1 MSAKVLSAAVVGLDA
16 SLVEVEADISRGLPK
31 TFIVGLPDTAVQ
43 EAKERVRSGIRNSG
57 FDFPPSVITVNLAP
71 AHLRKEGSGYDL
83 PIAVAILLARGILK
97 KERTIDD
104 ALFIGELSLDG
115 TLRPVNGVLSI
126 AIAARK
132 QKIKKVFLPK
142 HNATEASL
150 VKGVHIYPVESLSQ
164 LILHLENKQHIDP
177 FKRRVRKD
185 AKSTEH
191 GNDMSHVRGQEQ
203 AKRALEIAA
212 AGGHNVLMTGPPGS
226 GKTLLARTMATIL
239 PSMTFEESL
248 EVTKIYSV
256 AGQLSGTTA
265 VISERPFRAPHHT
278 TSSVALVGG
287 GSFPKPGEI
296 SLAHRGIL
304 FLDEFA
310 EFPRAVL
317 ESLRQPLEDG
327 MITVS
332 RAAGSVQ
339 FPARFTL
346 IAARNPCPCGYYNDP
361 RQECTCSPHTIINY
375 QKKIS
380 GPLLDRID
388 MHIAV
393 PRLEYDKI
401 AAPPTGERSCTI
413 QKRVEHA
420 RAVQSQRFMQKNI
433 SYNTE
438 MSIRHIDVLCPLEQA
453 ASELLK
459 EAVNKFFLSARA
471 FHRIIKVAR
480 TIADLE
486 SQKMI
491 TSDHIAEALQYR
503 PQAG

>member
-1 MSAKVLSAAVVGLDA
+1 MTIFNDYCKVLVEKNYIKTFPHLFDGKFFMSAKVLSAAVVGLDA

-126 AIAARK
+126 AIAARN

-142 HNATEASL
+142 YNAAEASL
-150 VKGVHIYPVESLSQ
+150 VKGVHIYPVESLSK
-164 LILHLENKQHIDP
+164 LIFHLENKQHIDP

-239 PSMTFEESL
+239 PSMT
-248 EVTKIYSV
+248 
-256 AGQLSGTTA
+256 
-265 VISERPFRAPHHT
+265 
-278 TSSVALVGG
+278 
-287 GSFPKPGEI
+287 
-296 SLAHRGIL
+296 
-304 FLDEFA
+304 
-310 EFPRAVL
+310 
-317 ESLRQPLEDG
+317 
-327 MITVS
+327 
-332 RAAGSVQ
+332 
-339 FPARFTL
+339 
-346 IAARNPCPCGYYNDP
+346 
-361 RQECTCSPHTIINY
+361 
-375 QKKIS
+375 
-380 GPLLDRID
+380 
-388 MHIAV
+388 
-393 PRLEYDKI
+393 
-401 AAPPTGERSCTI
+401 
-413 QKRVEHA
+413 
-420 RAVQSQRFMQKNI
+420 
-433 SYNTE
+433 
-438 MSIRHIDVLCPLEQA
+438 
-453 ASELLK
+453 
-459 EAVNKFFLSARA
+459 
-471 FHRIIKVAR
+471 
-480 TIADLE
+480 
-486 SQKMI
+486 
-491 TSDHIAEALQYR
+491 
-503 PQAG
+503 